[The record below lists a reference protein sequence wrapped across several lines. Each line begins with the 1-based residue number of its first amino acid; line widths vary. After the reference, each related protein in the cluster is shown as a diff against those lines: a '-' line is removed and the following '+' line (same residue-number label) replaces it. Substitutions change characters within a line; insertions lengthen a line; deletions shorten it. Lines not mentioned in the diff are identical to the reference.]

1 MTLSEP
7 LRGIN
12 DIAYQKM
19 HEHHP
24 TFSPPTPTPNEGQ
37 RVLFI
42 STTKTQEKNGVLYK
56 KSSPKARNTNK

>member
-37 RVLFI
+37 RVLSYI
-42 STTKTQEKNGVLYK
+42 YYK
-56 KSSPKARNTNK
+56 DTRKERCFVQKK